1 MSKTEIKCLSVDELK
16 QALVEM
22 GEKVEGFAALE
33 TGCGGRCAAM
43 ARRG

>member
-22 GEKVEGFAALE
+22 GEKPFRAKPFSS
-33 TGCGGRCAAM
+33 GCIPR
-43 ARRG
+43 